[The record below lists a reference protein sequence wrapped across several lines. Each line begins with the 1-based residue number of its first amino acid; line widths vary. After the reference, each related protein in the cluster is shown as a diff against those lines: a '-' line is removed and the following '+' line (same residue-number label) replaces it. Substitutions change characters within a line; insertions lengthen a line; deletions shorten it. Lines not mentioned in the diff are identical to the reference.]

1 MTQYLIRRLMLA
13 ALTLFLITFLVYGLV
28 RSIPGDPALMR
39 TSQTTDTSKKFDEKA
54 YQQYRKQFGLD
65 RPWYI
70 AYFTWLGDAVSG
82 NLQQSFSEE
91 RPVTEAIGDRIG
103 NTLVLTVS
111 SLLLAYMLS
120 IPLGLRFA
128 VKSGGLEERG
138 ISAVLYMLYSLP
150 SYVAALFLQLLFAVK
165 LGWLPLFGTHN
176 TERWSGMSTLEQA
189 WDILLHAILPVTCYT
204 YAGLAYYA
212 RFIKANMN
220 EVMRQDYIRTARAKG
235 VGPVRVVIHH
245 AFRNT
250 LIPLVTQIGLTLP
263 ALLGGSVILEQIF
276 NWPGIGQLFLLSLKR
291 LDYPVVMGLVLMFSV
306 LTLLGQLLADVLYA
320 VVDPRVSLN

>member
-1 MTQYLIRRLMLA
+1 MTQYLIRRLMLGVV
-13 ALTLFLITFLVYGLV
+13 TLFLITFLVYGLV
-28 RSIPGDPALMR
+28 RSIPGDPALLR
-39 TSQTTDTSKKFDEKA
+39 TAQTSDLSKKFDEKA
-54 YQQYRKQFGLD
+54 YQQYRKQFRLD
-65 RPWYI
+65 RHWTI
-70 AYFTWLGDAVSG
+70 AYFLWLGDALQG

-91 RPVTEAIGDRIG
+91 RPVTETIGDRIG
-103 NTLVLTVS
+103 NTLVLTIS

-128 VKSGGLEERG
+128 AKSGGVEERT
-138 ISAVLYMLYSLP
+138 ISAALYMLYSLP

-165 LGWLPLFGTHN
+165 LGWLPLFGTHDTENWN
-176 TERWSGMSTLEQA
+176 TMNVWQQT
-189 WDILLHAILPVTCYT
+189 WDVFLHAILPVTCYT

-220 EVMRQDYIRTARAKG
+220 EVMRQDFIRTARAKG
-235 VGPVRVVIHH
+235 VAPRRVIVHH

-306 LTLLGQLLADVLYA
+306 MTLLGQLLADVLYA